1 MHDKEYI
8 AAHIRIAL
16 DLLQMI
22 TDDLE
27 ANFLATSVDSGVK
40 ARAVITISAL
50 NTLSDYL
57 QEAAG

>member
-8 AAHIRIAL
+8 SAHIRTAL
-16 DLLQMI
+16 DMLQMI
-22 TDDLE
+22 TEDME
-27 ANFLATSVDSGVK
+27 ANFLDTSVDSGVK

-50 NTLSDYL
+50 NILSDYL